1 MFRIKIISFLSI
13 SICSIVIALKTTDII
28 HQNLFS
34 CAAIVF
40 GIAAIHA
47 TKPSENK
54 KIKQ

>member
-1 MFRIKIISFLSI
+1 MIKKYQ
-13 SICSIVIALKTTDII
+13 ICPIK
-28 HQNLFS
+28 NLFS